1 MRSLRYKQW
10 LIPAAL
16 TFTVGWF
23 ALLAKRPLYEPDEG
37 RYAEIPRE
45 MLHGGDWVIPH
56 LNGLAYLEKPPLQY
70 WISALVLRC
79 CGESEAAAR
88 LCTGLAGYVA
98 LALVVCM
105 AYRLWGFRAAVKAA
119 LMTAA
124 SSLFFL
130 LGHQLTLDM
139 TLTCCLLGALACFM
153 EAQLRR
159 AQGRA
164 SGAWMSG
171 CWAAMALA
179 VLTKGLIGL
188 LIPGVT
194 LGLYALWQRDLRIL
208 KTLQWSWGLP
218 VFGAIAVPWFF
229 LAARENADFLRFFF
243 IREHFQRFFTP
254 IEHRTEPWWFFG
266 PILILGT
273 LPWVAQAVR
282 GLATGWRATAPPGE
296 FDARRVLWI
305 WTAFVLVFF
314 SCSDAKLIPYILP
327 ALPTLALLCAHPR
340 AGDGRFELWVDA
352 LVSLAA
358 AVAILA
364 YAGGALAPRS
374 GLPLALTL
382 APVLV
387 WTSSGLACAVAGC
400 TALLIRNQP
409 RAALAV
415 LCVGWVWTTGTILIG
430 ADRAAS
436 FYSAKD
442 LAVLLRRQPGAA
454 PPGSLLPVY
463 SVQSYEQSLP
473 FYLGRTVVLV
483 DYRDELDFGLR
494 ADPARGIASLEQ
506 FAALWRGLEG
516 GYAVMPLAT
525 QARLAGLGFP
535 MREIGRF
542 ADRAVVSR
550 R

>member
-10 LIPAAL
+10 LVLAAL
-16 TFTVGWF
+16 AFTVGWF

-56 LNGLAYLEKPPLQY
+56 LNGLAYIEKPPLQY
-70 WISALVLRC
+70 WISALALRFF
-79 CGESEAAAR
+79 GENEAAAR

-98 LALVVCM
+98 FALVFFM
-105 AYRLWGFRAAVKAA
+105 AYRLWGFRAGVKAA
-119 LMTAA
+119 LLTAA

-159 AQGRA
+159 AQARA
-164 SGAWMSG
+164 SGAWMIG
-171 CWAAMALA
+171 CWAAIALA

-194 LGLYALWQRDLRIL
+194 LLLYALWQRDLGIL
-208 KTLQWSWGLP
+208 KALRWSWGLP

-229 LAARENADFLRFFF
+229 LAARANADFLRFFF
-243 IREHFQRFFTP
+243 IREHFQRFLTP
-254 IEHRTEPWWFFG
+254 IEHRTEPWWYFA

-282 GLATGWRATAPPGE
+282 ALATGWRATAPPGE
-296 FDARRVLWI
+296 FDARRLLWI
-305 WTAFVLVFF
+305 WSVFVLVFF

-327 ALPTLALLCAHPR
+327 ALPTLALVCAHPR
-340 AGDGRFELWVDA
+340 AGDGQLELWVDA
-352 LVSLAA
+352 AASLAA

-364 YAGGALAPRS
+364 YAGGALGPRS
-374 GLPLALTL
+374 GLSLALTL

-387 WTSSGLACAVAGC
+387 WTSSGLMCAVAAC
-400 TALLIRNQP
+400 MALLARNLP
-409 RAALAV
+409 RAAGAA
-415 LCVGWVWTTGTILIG
+415 LCVGWIWTTGTILIG

-436 FYSAKD
+436 FYSAKNI
-442 LAVLLRRQPGAA
+442 AALLRLQPGTA
-454 PPGSLLPVY
+454 PPDSLLPVY
-463 SVQSYEQSLP
+463 CVQSYEQSLP
-473 FYLGRTVVLV
+473 FYLARTVVLV

-506 FAALWRGLEG
+506 FAALWRSLDG

-525 QARLAGLGFP
+525 QARLTVLGVP